1 MNPFDDPDGT
11 FLVLVNHEEQHSL
24 WPSFKEVPG
33 GWKVVC
39 GPDNRDACMKYI
51 EENWTDITPLSV
63 RKAIAAKRK
72 ELAEQRQRL
81 AQQDPGQPQKA
92 LGTAPVPGQPTPH
105 QEQPGALDQ
114 PATAS
119 GAAQPATAP
128 AAEPASDE
136 PAPRAVTAAQSS
148 SS

>member
-72 ELAEQRQRL
+72 ELAEQRKKL
-81 AQQDPGQPQKA
+81 AQQDGGNEQRA
-92 LGTAPVPGQPTPH
+92 LGTAPVPGQPNP
-105 QEQPGALDQ
+105 Q
-114 PATAS
+114 PAALEQDV
-119 GAAQPATAP
+119 AAQLPARPEQLAP
-128 AAEPASDE
+128 ES
-136 PAPRAVTAAQSS
+136 VTAESVATAQSS
-148 SS
+148 D